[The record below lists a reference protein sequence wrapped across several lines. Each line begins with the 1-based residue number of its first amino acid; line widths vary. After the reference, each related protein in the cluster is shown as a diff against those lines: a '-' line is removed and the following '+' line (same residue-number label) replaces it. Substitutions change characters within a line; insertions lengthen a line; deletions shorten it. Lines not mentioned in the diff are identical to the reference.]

1 MKIIESN
8 FANQILKTVKNNLGN
23 IFFFEH
29 IAVVELD
36 EGVHFDMNNSALIID
51 ELLRYFGSSKPYG
64 VIANRIN
71 SYSINLM
78 DTPIFRRQAKNLR
91 AYGVIGHDLAGK
103 MNAEVENSFC
113 ISEKVDYDTVPEA
126 IIKVS
131 EKIKNT
137 PFSLN

>member
-126 IIKVS
+126 IIK
-131 EKIKNT
+131 
-137 PFSLN
+137 